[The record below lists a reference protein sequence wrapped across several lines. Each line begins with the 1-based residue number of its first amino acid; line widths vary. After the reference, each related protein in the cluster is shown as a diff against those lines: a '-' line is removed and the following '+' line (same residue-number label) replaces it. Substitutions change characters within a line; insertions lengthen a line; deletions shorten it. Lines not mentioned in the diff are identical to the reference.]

1 MTLWRNLVVALV
13 AAFALA
19 ACSSSDNGGGTDT
32 DVMELTPQE
41 TCEEGG
47 GRWNADD
54 TCTSA
59 EQLAAEAA
67 AARAATQRSAI
78 MTAIGTASTAVA
90 AVDNDS
96 TDAEVSAADDAI
108 ADARTAI
115 ANADDVPD
123 AETAANSGTVDA
135 LASRLTAAKM
145 ARQTA
150 MDDAQRAADMAMAAT
165 AAKLHSGIYAPAA
178 DATGTAVGAVHAAY
192 NDADAPDAGDAAD
205 TFIMVT
211 TGDGTAANTQALSED
226 KDTMVATLNGWTG
239 KQYTASGTDV
249 AGTYEAMVYSHVGDP
264 TQGDKFGQIGV
275 TTAADGYE
283 YGLNAEGFLS
293 TDVETTPTQIASP
306 SFDQSAGVKSFELGT
321 NRQYV
326 SISGTYHGVSGEYR
340 CTPDT
345 SNSCAAQV
353 AAEGFNLGGVTAAN
367 AFNAANA
374 AWTFKPTN
382 PEARVMSTPD
392 SSYASY
398 GWWLHTAAN
407 GDLTASAFVDRRGAT
422 ENASGLTAL
431 NGTAT
436 YMGSAVGKYAL
447 SSTTGGTNDAGH
459 FTARAMLEA
468 NFTGNTT
475 ETAITG
481 TIDQFMGADDQS
493 RDWSVKLNGSQIGD
507 TGNIGLASPST
518 AVDTVWTIGGT
529 AADESGNWTGSLQE
543 NGDDGVPAIA
553 TGTFYT
559 EYGTAGKMVG
569 AFGANKQ

>member
-1 MTLWRNLVVALV
+1 MTHWKHLVVALV

-19 ACSSSDNGGGTDT
+19 ACSSSSDNGGTASTEMMPD
-32 DVMELTPQE
+32 PE
-41 TCEEGG
+41 TECTEGG
-47 GRWNADD
+47 GRWNADE

-59 EQLAAEAA
+59 EEFA
-67 AARAATQRSAI
+67 AARAAMQRSAI

-123 AETAANSGTVDA
+123 AETAANTGTVDA

-165 AAKLHSGIYAPAA
+165 AAKLHAGISMPTATGA
-178 DATGTAVGAVHAAY
+178 DTADTDAATGTRF
-192 NDADAPDAGDAAD
+192 AGY
-205 TFIMVT
+205 VT
-211 TGDGTAANTQALSED
+211 TAGTPAGASVGDIVVGISNNPDVALSED
-226 KDTMVATLNGWTG
+226 KDTMVAALNGWTG
-239 KQYTASGTDV
+239 KRYTRSTMSATQ
-249 AGTYEAMVYSHVGDP
+249 GTYEAHVYSHVGEP

-275 TTAADGYE
+275 TTAAAGYE

-293 TDVETTPTQIASP
+293 TDVETTPTQIKSP
-306 SFDQSAGVKSFELGT
+306 SFDHSAGLKSFELGT

-340 CTPDT
+340 CTPGAGNT
-345 SNSCAAQV
+345 CAAQV
-353 AAEGFNLGGVTAAN
+353 AAEGFNLGGLDTADPPVFGVGN
-367 AFNAANA
+367 AE
-374 AWTFKPTN
+374 WTFKPTN

-392 SSYASY
+392 NSYASY
-398 GWWLHTAAN
+398 GWWLHMAAD
-407 GDLTASAFVDRRGAT
+407 GDLTASAFVARRGDAEAAAGIT
-422 ENASGLTAL
+422 VLQ
-431 NGTAT
+431 GTAT
-436 YMGSAVGKYAL
+436 YVGGAAGKYAL

-459 FTARAMLEA
+459 FTARATLEA
-468 NFTGNTT
+468 DFGDNM
-475 ETAITG
+475 ITG
-481 TIDQFMGADDQS
+481 TIDNFIGADGQS
-493 RDWSVKLNGSQIGD
+493 RNWSVELEESTIGD
-507 TGNIGLASPST
+507 TGPISSDGT
-518 AVDTVWTIGGT
+518 AGGAGNETVWTIGET
-529 AADESGNWTGSLQE
+529 AADESGSWTGSLQE

-559 EYGTAGKMVG
+559 EYDTAGKMVG